1 MIDTPLLEDRHR
13 RLAAQVDRFNREQA
27 RESLH
32 GESEDEQ
39 ARRLVR
45 ALASEGLLDY
55 TVPAQFDA
63 GAKEIDV
70 RSLCVVRERLSY
82 ESSLA
87 DLMFAMQGL
96 GSFPLTLAGA
106 GEIKRRLLPMVKS
119 GEAIAAFAITEPDA
133 GSDVS
138 AIQTTARRE
147 GAGYVIDGGKTFI
160 SNAGLADFYTV
171 FARTEADKGHK
182 GISAFVVER
191 DAPGFSFEGKI
202 ELIAPHPIGRIRF
215 DGCRVPAANLLGE
228 EGEGFKIAMATLDT
242 FRPTVGAAA
251 IGLAWRAMDEAIG
264 YAKRRVQFGRP
275 IAEFQ
280 STQMK
285 LAEMATE
292 LDAARLLVYRAAWKK
307 DNSSERVTLESAMAK
322 LFATESSQRVIDQ
335 AVQIHGGAGLVKGA
349 AVEHLYREIRA
360 LRIYEGTSEIQKL
373 VIAGQL
379 LKSS

>member
-1 MIDTPLLEDRHR
+1 MMDTPLLEERHR
-13 RLAAQVDRFNREQA
+13 ELAAQVDRFNGEKV
-27 RESLH
+27 RESLT
-32 GESEDEQ
+32 GEGEDEQ

-63 GAKEIDV
+63 GSKEIDV
-70 RSLCVVRERLSY
+70 RVLCVVRERLSY

-96 GSFPLTLAGA
+96 GSFPVTLAGED
-106 GEIKRRLLPMVKS
+106 EIKRRLLPKVRS
-119 GEAIAAFAITEPDA
+119 GEAIAAFAITEPEA

-138 AIQTTARRE
+138 AIQTTARRD
-147 GAGYVIDGGKTFI
+147 GASYVIDGRKTFI

-171 FARTEADKGHK
+171 FARTDQETGHK

-191 DAPGFSFEGKI
+191 DAPGFSFEEKI

-228 EGEGFKIAMATLDT
+228 EGGGFKIAMRTLDT

-251 IGLAWRAMDEAIG
+251 IGLAWRALDEAVG

-292 LDAARLLVYRAAWKK
+292 LDAARLLAYRAAWKK
-307 DNSSERVTLESAMAK
+307 DNSPERVTLESAMAK
-322 LFATESSQRVIDQ
+322 LFATESSQRIIDQ
-335 AVQIHGGAGLVKGA
+335 AVQIHGGAGLVKA
-349 AVEHLYREIRA
+349 RQSSAFIARYAR
-360 LRIYEGTSEIQKL
+360 SEFTKAHQRF
-373 VIAGQL
+373 
-379 LKSS
+379 KSSSSRASY